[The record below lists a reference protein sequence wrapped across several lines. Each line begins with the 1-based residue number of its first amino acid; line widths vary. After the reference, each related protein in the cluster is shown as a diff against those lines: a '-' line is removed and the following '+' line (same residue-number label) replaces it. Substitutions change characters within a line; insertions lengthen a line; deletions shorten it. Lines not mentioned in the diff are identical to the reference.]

1 MLGIGASTR
10 CINCS
15 VNGDCWIWPP
25 AKGKGWRL
33 RGISSSSDV
42 GGTYRSA
49 LRSTPCDTGPTN
61 ATTSG
66 AGLSGCGPATGGR
79 SVEASRIAEI
89 DVRARPRAIRRANA
103 CAEFFCCFFM
113 WSWGVGV
120 EELEVSGAN
129 FFLEE
134 ESFRALSTLSQA
146 KSMTAIT
153 SKHTRTS
160 VMMQACRCRA
170 KLFETLTNKASENC

>member
-49 LRSTPCDTGPTN
+49 LRSTSCDTGPTN
-61 ATTSG
+61 ATISG
-66 AGLSGCGPATGGR
+66 ADLSGCGPAAGGR

-89 DVRARPRAIRRANA
+89 DVRARARAIRSAKAR
-103 CAEFFCCFFM
+103 AEFFCCFFM
-113 WSWGVGV
+113 RGWDGPG
-120 EELEVSGAN
+120 ELEVSRAN

-134 ESFRALSTLSQA
+134 ESFRALGTLSQA
-146 KSMTAIT
+146 KSMIAIT

-160 VMMQACRCRA
+160 VMMQACPCRA
-170 KLFETLTNKASENC
+170 KLFETLVVS

>member
-15 VNGDCWIWPP
+15 VSGDCWIWPP
-25 AKGKGWRL
+25 ANGKGWRL
-33 RGISSSSDV
+33 RGISSSSEV

-49 LRSTPCDTGPTN
+49 LRSTSCDTGPTN

-103 CAEFFCCFFM
+103 CAEFFCCFFRRRC
-113 WSWGVGV
+113 GG
-120 EELEVSGAN
+120 LEVSGAN

-153 SKHTRTS
+153 SKHATTS

-170 KLFETLTNKASENC
+170 KLF